1 MVDTEMSNASPLK
14 NSMNWNNQEVRE
26 ARQRQRQR
34 VLNDQRRFV
43 EMQRQFAVAAGLA
56 RKVEAA
62 KNADDAARKAAV
74 EKSAAE
80 AKVQRAEA
88 RAKREGSSNSNS
100 NRNAAATATR
110 AADKAAATA
119 KRAAANAAR
128 ARAAANAARARAAA
142 NAARVRAAANAARVR
157 AAENAARVRAAEN
170 AARVR
175 AAENAIVKNVKNKLK
190 GIQNGSGS
198 KENKN
203 KNGKKIYRMATVK
216 LHPDKGGNPESFKK
230 LGKAYNKFK
239 KNIGQ
244 NIAWK
249 PNETWTA

>member
-1 MVDTEMSNASPLK
+1 MSNASPLK

-34 VLNDQRRFV
+34 VLNNQRRFV

-56 RKVEAA
+56 RKVAAA

-110 AADKAAATA
+110 AADKATATA

-128 ARAAANAARARAAA
+128 AR
-142 NAARVRAAANAARVR
+142 VAANAARVR
-157 AAENAARVRAAEN
+157 AAENAARVRAAAN
-170 AARVR
+170 AEKERVNIR
-175 AAENAIVKNVKNKLK
+175 AVYTNFIGRLQNATTKTTTKKVYR
-190 GIQNGSGS
+190 NGS
-198 KENKN
+198 K
-203 KNGKKIYRMATVK
+203 K
-216 LHPDKGGNPESFKK
+216 LHPDKGGNGILF
-230 LGKAYNKFK
+230 GKFNTLYRTKIQQF
-239 KNIGQ
+239 
-244 NIAWK
+244 
-249 PNETWTA
+249 P

>member
-34 VLNDQRRFV
+34 VLNNQRRFV

-56 RKVEAA
+56 RKVAAA

-128 ARAAANAARARAAA
+128 ARAAANAAR
-142 NAARVRAAANAARVR
+142 VR

-175 AAENAIVKNVKNKLK
+175 AAANAEKERVNIRAVYTNFIGRLQNATTKTTTKKVYR
-190 GIQNGSGS
+190 NGS
-198 KENKN
+198 K
-203 KNGKKIYRMATVK
+203 K
-216 LHPDKGGNPESFKK
+216 LHPDKGGNGILF
-230 LGKAYNKFK
+230 GKFNTLYRTKIQQF
-239 KNIGQ
+239 
-244 NIAWK
+244 
-249 PNETWTA
+249 P

>member
-34 VLNDQRRFV
+34 VLNNQRRFV

-56 RKVEAA
+56 RKVAAA

-110 AADKAAATA
+110 AADKATATA

-157 AAENAARVRAAEN
+157 AAAN

-203 KNGKKIYRMATVK
+203 KNGKKIYRMATMK

-230 LGKAYNKFK
+230 LGKAYNNFQKDIK
-239 KNIGQ
+239 TKVTSGY
-244 NIAWK
+244 
-249 PNETWTA
+249 NESWTG

>member
-26 ARQRQRQR
+26 ARQRQR
-34 VLNDQRRFV
+34 VLNNQRRFV

-56 RKVEAA
+56 RKVAAA

-119 KRAAANAAR
+119 K
-128 ARAAANAARARAAA
+128 RAAANAARARAAA

>member
-34 VLNDQRRFV
+34 VLNNQRRFV

-56 RKVEAA
+56 RKVAAA

-110 AADKAAATA
+110 AADKATATA
-119 KRAAANAAR
+119 K
-128 ARAAANAARARAAA
+128 RAAANAARARAAA

-157 AAENAARVRAAEN
+157 AAAN

-203 KNGKKIYRMATVK
+203 KNGKKIYRMATMK

-230 LGKAYNKFK
+230 LGKAYNNFQKDIK
-239 KNIGQ
+239 TKVTSGY
-244 NIAWK
+244 
-249 PNETWTA
+249 NESWTG

>member
-110 AADKAAATA
+110 AADKATATA
-119 KRAAANAAR
+119 KRAAANAKRAAANAARARAAANAAR

-142 NAARVRAAANAARVR
+142 NAARVRAAANAEKERVNIR
-157 AAENAARVRAAEN
+157 AVYTNFIGRLQNATTKTTTKKVYR
-170 AARVR
+170 
-175 AAENAIVKNVKNKLK
+175 
-190 GIQNGSGS
+190 NGS
-198 KENKN
+198 K
-203 KNGKKIYRMATVK
+203 K
-216 LHPDKGGNPESFKK
+216 LHPDKGGNGILF
-230 LGKAYNKFK
+230 GKFNTLYRTKIQQF
-239 KNIGQ
+239 
-244 NIAWK
+244 
-249 PNETWTA
+249 P

>member
-34 VLNDQRRFV
+34 QRVLNDQRRFI

-110 AADKAAATA
+110 AADKATATAKRAAANA

-142 NAARVRAAANAARVR
+142 NAARARAAANAEKERVNIR
-157 AAENAARVRAAEN
+157 AVYTNFIGRLQNATTKTTTKKVYR
-170 AARVR
+170 
-175 AAENAIVKNVKNKLK
+175 
-190 GIQNGSGS
+190 NGS
-198 KENKN
+198 K
-203 KNGKKIYRMATVK
+203 K
-216 LHPDKGGNPESFKK
+216 LHPDKGGNGILF
-230 LGKAYNKFK
+230 GKFNTLYRTKIQQF
-239 KNIGQ
+239 
-244 NIAWK
+244 
-249 PNETWTA
+249 P

>member
-34 VLNDQRRFV
+34 VLNNQRRFV

-56 RKVEAA
+56 RKVAAA

-110 AADKAAATA
+110 AADKATATA
-119 KRAAANAAR
+119 K
-128 ARAAANAARARAAA
+128 RAAANAARARAAA
-142 NAARVRAAANAARVR
+142 NAARVRAAA
-157 AAENAARVRAAEN
+157 NAARVRAAEN

-203 KNGKKIYRMATVK
+203 KNGKKIYRMATMK

-230 LGKAYNKFK
+230 LGKAYNNFQKDIK
-239 KNIGQ
+239 TKVTSGY
-244 NIAWK
+244 
-249 PNETWTA
+249 NESWTG

>member
-34 VLNDQRRFV
+34 VLNNQRRFV

-56 RKVEAA
+56 RKVAAA

-110 AADKAAATA
+110 AADKATATA

-157 AAENAARVRAAEN
+157 AAENA
-170 AARVR
+170 
-175 AAENAIVKNVKNKLK
+175 IVKNVKNKLK

-203 KNGKKIYRMATVK
+203 KNGKKIYRMATMK

-230 LGKAYNKFK
+230 LGKAYNNFQKDIK
-239 KNIGQ
+239 TKVTSGY
-244 NIAWK
+244 
-249 PNETWTA
+249 NESWTG

>member
-34 VLNDQRRFV
+34 QRVLNDQRRFI

-110 AADKAAATA
+110 AADKATATAKRAAANA

-142 NAARVRAAANAARVR
+142 NAARVRAAANAEKERVNIR
-157 AAENAARVRAAEN
+157 AVYTNFIGRLQNATTKTTTKKVYR
-170 AARVR
+170 
-175 AAENAIVKNVKNKLK
+175 
-190 GIQNGSGS
+190 NGS
-198 KENKN
+198 K
-203 KNGKKIYRMATVK
+203 K
-216 LHPDKGGNPESFKK
+216 LHPDKGGNGILF
-230 LGKAYNKFK
+230 GKFNTLYRTKIQQF
-239 KNIGQ
+239 
-244 NIAWK
+244 
-249 PNETWTA
+249 P

>member
-119 KRAAANAAR
+119 KRAAANAKRAAANAAR

-142 NAARVRAAANAARVR
+142 NAARARAAANAEKERVNIR
-157 AAENAARVRAAEN
+157 AVYTNFIGRLQNATTKTTTKKVYR
-170 AARVR
+170 
-175 AAENAIVKNVKNKLK
+175 
-190 GIQNGSGS
+190 NGS
-198 KENKN
+198 K
-203 KNGKKIYRMATVK
+203 K
-216 LHPDKGGNPESFKK
+216 LHPDKGGNGILF
-230 LGKAYNKFK
+230 GKFNTLYRTKIQQF
-239 KNIGQ
+239 
-244 NIAWK
+244 
-249 PNETWTA
+249 P